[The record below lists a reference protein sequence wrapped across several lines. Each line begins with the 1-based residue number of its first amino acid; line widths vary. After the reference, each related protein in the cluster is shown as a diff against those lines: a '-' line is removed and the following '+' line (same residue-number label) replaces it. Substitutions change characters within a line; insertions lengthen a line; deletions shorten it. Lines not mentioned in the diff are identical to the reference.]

1 MTTDGTIADIY
12 LDLRERGLVASL
24 RRFSRDFLGRAENY
38 AADRGLDRCAPA
50 ALVNLHRRLGAERQ
64 ADLQARVLEHLL
76 QHGTAN
82 PAPAPAHAEPSAATM
97 GERA

>member
-1 MTTDGTIADIY
+1 MTLDDIY

-24 RRFSRDFLGRAENY
+24 RGFSRDYLGRAENY

-50 ALVNLHRRLGAERQ
+50 ALVHLHRRLGAERQ
-64 ADLQARVLEHLL
+64 ADLQARVLERLL
-76 QHGTAN
+76 QHGTAVL
-82 PAPAPAHAEPSAATM
+82 APAPAHSASSSATV

>member
-1 MTTDGTIADIY
+1 MTIDDIY

-38 AADRGLDRCAPA
+38 AADRGLDRCAPS

-64 ADLQARVLEHLL
+64 ADLQARVLERLL
-76 QHGTAN
+76 QHGAAN
-82 PAPAPAHAEPSAATM
+82 PARPAAPLASSASAA
-97 GERA
+97 GKRA